1 MLHQL
6 CYGLGKFSFSVHRNA
21 SATSSEWFSRTFGST
36 VEGLH
41 QSVHFVFMSLDGF
54 LIEDMLVD
62 CDRLRPQQFNT
73 VDLSVEIRVF
83 QSPETEDVQ
92 LDSDAFVFLTCT
104 PPPPPLLLHSHTN
117 KNGGHLNLINV
128 NNITSMRLSVLNALR
143 KAAND
148 WVIKRMITVPSGVTV
163 CLPELDRPQCQC
175 TA

>member
-104 PPPPPLLLHSHTN
+104 PPPPSPPAPFTHQQEWWTPQ
-117 KNGGHLNLINV
+117 LNQCKQYYIDEV
-128 NNITSMRLSVLNALR
+128 E
-143 KAAND
+143 
-148 WVIKRMITVPSGVTV
+148 
-163 CLPELDRPQCQC
+163 CLECTPQSS
-175 TA
+175 